1 MNNGSSCLAYCNI
14 MQILHAQQQYKLC
27 YSFLLHLACA
37 EIEDLEF
44 REKGRRLSRVAGFC
58 NSFAMKSMSTEAV

>member
-1 MNNGSSCLAYCNI
+1 